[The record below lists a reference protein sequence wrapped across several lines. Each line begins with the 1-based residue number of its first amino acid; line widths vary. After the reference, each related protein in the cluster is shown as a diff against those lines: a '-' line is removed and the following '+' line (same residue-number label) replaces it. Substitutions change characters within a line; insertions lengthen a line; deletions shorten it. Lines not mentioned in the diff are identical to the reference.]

1 MPFSIEALRAAK
13 ALLAECS
20 VQEATALLA
29 ELAGGTG
36 RPRAS
41 ASLDARDDASAPPVS
56 SKRRPWTEEQ
66 KRAAAERMKKRWAS
80 GAMNGKVGRKK
91 GAKGRRDAAAT

>member
-13 ALLAECS
+13 ALLAECT
-20 VQEATALLA
+20 VQEATALLD
-29 ELAGGTG
+29 ELAGGTVQG
-36 RPRAS
+36 TSSSKAPPRA
-41 ASLDARDDASAPPVS
+41 AAAAPTGGT
-56 SKRRPWTEEQ
+56 RRPWTEEQ

-91 GAKGRRDAAAT
+91 GAKARKESDGS